1 MQRELEA
8 LRHQLQSLAA
18 QLESSRGDADATRA
32 CLAAAE
38 QGIAALEAVRS
49 ELQDRVAALEGSA
62 ASQAVAISD
71 VSSSPEAA
79 LPCGGGGGGGGG
91 GAQPGDAPAV
101 IQLLEMGFERSRV
114 LQALASN
121 GDNVE
126 MAIMALLG

>member
-38 QGIAALEAVRS
+38 QGIAALEALRS

-71 VSSSPEAA
+71 FVVSSSPEAA
-79 LPCGGGGGGGGG
+79 LPCGGGGGGG

-121 GDNVE
+121 GNNVE
-126 MAIMALLG
+126 RATMALLG